1 MVKYAYL
8 FGCNKTEGNASL
20 RNLLGGKGANLAE
33 MASIGIPV
41 PPGFTISTEVCDI
54 YNSSNKNY
62 SDEVI
67 SQVEMALVAVEEAI
81 NAKFGDEQNP
91 LAVSVRSGA
100 RVSMPGMMDTI
111 LNIGLNDTTVLGL
124 AKQTGD
130 ERFAYQSYLGLIKMY
145 GDVALG
151 IDRSILDEI
160 VNRKKKDRGVTLDTE
175 LTVEDLKEIV
185 AGLKAKIKEV
195 TSKEFPQ
202 DPKQQLWQAISA
214 VFESWNTPRAVD
226 YRNINKLPHDWGTAV
241 NVQAMVFGNMGND
254 SGTGVAFSRNPA
266 TGEKG
271 LFGEFLINAQ
281 GEDIVAG
288 IRTPRDIAEL
298 AQELPKC
305 YQEFYDY
312 SQKLETHFKDMQDIE
327 FTIQKNKLWIL
338 QTRTGKRTA
347 QAEIRIAVDMTREGL
362 IERAQA
368 LQRIEPAQIEQVLHT
383 TIDPNAD
390 KEFIAKG
397 LAASPGTASGKIL
410 FHSKEAVELA
420 KENGDSI
427 LVRDETS
434 ADDVS
439 GIHAAR
445 GILTTRGGVTSHAA
459 VVARGMGKCAI
470 VGCKDIVINWEKEE
484 FTADNRTFAK
494 GDTITLDGSTGEV
507 FVGEVPTISPQ
518 VSDELKEL
526 IIWEDSTKS
535 LGVLANADSAAD
547 AKLARSFGAE
557 GVGLCRTEHM
567 FFETSRIDHF
577 RRAILA
583 ESKEEKEAALTDLL
597 PLQKSDFTGILR
609 EMEGLPV
616 IIRLLDP
623 PLHEFLPPHYD
634 TKELRSLAK
643 RLSMPFERLEEKVL
657 QLREFNPMLGHRGC
671 RLGITSPE
679 LYEMQVRAIMEAAYE
694 LITQKIDARPS
705 IMLPLISDVEELKLL
720 KDLVL
725 NTCEQVRKEQQADG
739 AMPPLGVMIELPR
752 AALIAAELA
761 KLVDFFSFGTNDLTQ
776 TTFGISRDDGR
787 SFVPFYLEKGI
798 FKCDP
803 FASLDQTGVG
813 ELIKLAFE
821 RGRSVNPKLK
831 VGICG
836 EHGGD
841 PESIKFLH
849 QLGLDTV
856 SCSPYRVPV
865 ARLAA
870 SHAALET
877 QV

>member
-1 MVKYAYL
+1 VKYVYL

-62 SDEVI
+62 PDEVR
-67 SQVEMALVAVEEAI
+67 SQVEMALAAVEEAI

-130 ERFAYQSYLGLIKMY
+130 ERFAYQSYQGLIKMY

-151 IDRSILDEI
+151 IDRPILDEI
-160 VNRKKKDRGVTLDTE
+160 MNRKKKERGVTLDTE
-175 LTVEDLKEIV
+175 LAVEDLKEIV
-185 AGLKAKIKEV
+185 DGLKAKIKEV

-226 YRNINKLPHDWGTAV
+226 YRNINNLPHDWGTAV

-271 LFGEFLINAQ
+271 LFGEFLLNAQ

-288 IRTPRDIAEL
+288 IRTPQDIGEL
-298 AQELPKC
+298 AQALPQC
-305 YQEFYDY
+305 YQEFDAF
-312 SQKLETHFKDMQDIE
+312 SQKLEEHFKDMQDIE

-347 QAEIRIAVDMTREGL
+347 QAEIRIAVDMTRERL

-368 LQRIEPAQIEQVLHT
+368 LQRIEPAQIEQVLHA

-390 KEFIAKG
+390 KELIAKG

-410 FHSKEAVELA
+410 FHPKESVELA

-439 GIHAAR
+439 GINAAR

-484 FTADNRTFAK
+484 FTADNRTFVK
-494 GDTITLDGSTGEV
+494 GDIITLDGSTGEV
-507 FVGEVPTISPQ
+507 FAGEVPTISPR

-557 GVGLCRTEHM
+557 GIGLCRTEHM

-583 ESKEEKEAALTDLL
+583 EGKEEKEAALAELL
-597 PLQKSDFTGILR
+597 PLQKSDFIGILR

-634 TKELRSLAK
+634 TQELQSLAN
-643 RLSMPFERLEEKVL
+643 RLDMPFNRLEEKVL

-679 LYEMQVRAIMEAAYE
+679 LYEMQVRAIMEATYE
-694 LITQKIDARPS
+694 LIAQRIDALPS
-705 IMLPLISDVEELKLL
+705 IMLPLIADAEELKLL
-720 KDLVL
+720 KELVL
-725 NTCEQVRKEQQADG
+725 NTCEQVRKEKQAAE
-739 AMPPLGVMIELPR
+739 AMPPLGIMIELPR

-787 SFVPFYLEKGI
+787 SFVPLYLEKGI
-798 FKCDP
+798 FKSDP
-803 FASLDQTGVG
+803 FASLDKTGVG

-821 RGRSVNPKLK
+821 RGRGTNPKLK

-870 SHAALET
+870 SQAALET